1 MSTLVTNHRRSL
13 VGSVLAVFLVL
24 HGIAHFVGVSGN
36 IGSIADN
43 DRVDLLGG
51 AFTTSNDLVFGVLA
65 VAWALLGL
73 GFWVVAVLV
82 WRGTPSAG
90 RALVA
95 VSVASLCVGVMNLW
109 EGVVGL
115 PINAALI
122 AMALLAPQAAGLAE
136 GRTSH

>member
-1 MSTLVTNHRRSL
+1 MSTLVSNHRRSL

-36 IGSIADN
+36 IGSITDN
-43 DRVDLLGG
+43 DRVDLVGG

-73 GFWVVAVLV
+73 GFLAVAVLV

-122 AMALLAPQAAGLAE
+122 AIAVLMPQGAGLRE
-136 GRTSH
+136 GRT